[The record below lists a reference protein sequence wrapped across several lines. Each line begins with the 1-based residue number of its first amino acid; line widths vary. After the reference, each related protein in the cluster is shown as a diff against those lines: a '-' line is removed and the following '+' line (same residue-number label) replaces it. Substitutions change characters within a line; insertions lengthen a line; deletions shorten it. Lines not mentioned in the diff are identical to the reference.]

1 MSNKFKHLILV
12 SFVGMWCFFNAHA
25 QSTEITFN
33 VNLKPQL
40 VDSTFIPARDN
51 IKIIG
56 DLYPINTPNPYYLRD
71 EEPIDSI
78 YSITIR
84 FSPRFRNYMLN
95 YNFEMMINFIKEEEA
110 MPRAIQ
116 LQNREVKLDP
126 IYFNAYAW

>member
-1 MSNKFKHLILV
+1 MNQFKPLLFIFYI
-12 SFVGMWCFFNAHA
+12 SMWCIFNAQA

-40 VDSTFIPARDN
+40 EDSTFIPGRDN

-56 DLYPINTPNPYYLRD
+56 DLYPINTPNPYYLLD

-84 FSPRFRNYMLN
+84 FSPRFRNNMLK

-116 LQNREVKLDP
+116 LQNREVNLDP
-126 IYFNAYAW
+126 IYFNAFAW